1 MYFHYRVFR
10 YKCQKTEEMIVFWA
24 GECAEN
30 EIQKEAEWVWLGLY
44 ISTAKTNQYLGQMNQ
59 IRPIE
64 IPKDYWTLP
73 NFVFPLFFNPS
84 DIPQK
89 HNTIHNLEI
98 WHDNTPSKCFYGTS
112 NHRLLISNITT
123 VHITM
128 AQWHSIQFP
137 LALKSLCISQLTHN
151 HIEHTFKPPSFQV
164 TVKWKMSLKLGK
176 GDWFLS

>member
-1 MYFHYRVFR
+1 
-10 YKCQKTEEMIVFWA
+10 MIVFWV

-73 NFVFPLFFNPS
+73 NFVFPLFSNPS

-89 HNTIHNLEI
+89 HNTIHN
-98 WHDNTPSKCFYGTS
+98 TTSKYDMTMLTVTSVFMRWGTS
-112 NHRLLISNITT
+112 NHIFLISNITT

-151 HIEHTFKPPSFQV
+151 HIEHTFKPSSFQV
-164 TVKWKMSLKLGK
+164 TEKWKMSLKLGK
-176 GDWFLS
+176 GDLFLS